1 MVEYLAASGVLRHQI
16 DGVLRLHHLVEP
28 GNVRMM
34 EQLQDGNFTKGL
46 GEVVIVEAG
55 LVDDLDGN
63 LEKID
68 LI

>member
-1 MVEYLAASGVLRHQI
+1 MVENLAAASVLRHEI
-16 DGVLRLHHLVEP
+16 DRVLRLHHLVEAR
-28 GNVRMM
+28 NVRMV

-63 LEKID
+63 LMTNVF
-68 LI
+68 

>member
-1 MVEYLAASGVLRHQI
+1 MIKNLTAASVLRHEI
-16 DGVLRLHHLVEP
+16 DRVLRLHYLVEAR
-28 GNVRMM
+28 NVRMV

-63 LEKID
+63 LMTNVF
-68 LI
+68 